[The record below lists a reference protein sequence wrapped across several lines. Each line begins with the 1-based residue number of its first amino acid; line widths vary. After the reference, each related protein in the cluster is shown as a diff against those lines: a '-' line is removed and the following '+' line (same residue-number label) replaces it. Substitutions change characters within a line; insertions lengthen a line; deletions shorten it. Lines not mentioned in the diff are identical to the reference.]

1 MAMMPQAHDM
11 GVKAETIV
19 IALGG
24 NALKGPTSLGTAEE
38 QRAAVE
44 RSCAQIAK
52 IVAEGYRV
60 VLTHGN
66 GPQVGNLLIQQ
77 EAAAKLVPPMPL
89 DICGAMT
96 QGQIGYLIQQ
106 KLQEKLRELGLPRP
120 VATVITRVLVD
131 ERDPAFQEP
140 TKPIG
145 PFYDEARA
153 EELRRQGYVLKRV
166 ANDER
171 GWRRVVPSPEPVEI
185 LEEAAIRALLEA
197 GQIVIACGGGGI
209 PVVRRSGTEAGPLEG
224 VAAVV
229 DKDLA
234 SALLAIRLGA
244 EVLLDLTD
252 VEFVALNYGT
262 PEQVDLRR
270 LTVEE
275 AKRYLKEG
283 HFPPGSM
290 GPKME
295 AAIRFLEGG
304 GRRAIITSLEKG
316 YLALLG
322 ETGTEIIR
330 DEAS

>member
-1 MAMMPQAHDM
+1 MKAAMGM
-11 GVKAETIV
+11 ETIV

-24 NALKGPTSLGTAEE
+24 NAIRGTIEE

-44 RSCAQIAK
+44 RSCAQIAR
-52 IVAEGYRV
+52 IIAEGYRV

-77 EAAAKLVPPMPL
+77 EAAAQLVPPMPL
-89 DICGAMT
+89 DVCGAMT
-96 QGQIGYLIQQ
+96 QGQLGYLIQQ
-106 KLQEKLRELGLPRP
+106 KLQEELAELGLPRP
-120 VATVITRVLVD
+120 VATVITQVLVD

-153 EELRRQGYVLKRV
+153 EELRRQGYVIKKV
-166 ANDER
+166 ANSER

-209 PVVRRSGTEAGPLEG
+209 PVVRIRRGGGEGEGGHLEG
-224 VAAVV
+224 VAAVI

-244 EVLLDLTD
+244 EVLLELTD

-262 PEQVDLRR
+262 PEQIDLHR

-275 AKRYLKEG
+275 AKRYLREG

-290 GPKME
+290 GPKVE

-304 GRRAIITSLEKG
+304 GRRAIITSLERG
-316 YLALLG
+316 YSALLG
-322 ETGTEIIR
+322 EAGTEIIPSDPSSKSDYHR
-330 DEAS
+330 S